1 MYKILM
7 IEDDLTI
14 AESVCGHLE
23 KWGFATKYVEDFRDV
38 MSLFREYE
46 PDLILLDVNLPYYNG
61 FHWCSEI
68 RKEANT
74 PIVFLSSV
82 SDNMNIVMAMNM
94 GGDEYIEKPFDI
106 HVLTAKV
113 QALLRRTYSLKQEQ
127 SILIFKELSLNLSS
141 TDLTCKGEVLPLS
154 KNEYMILQLL
164 MEKHGKVVSREELME
179 RLWGN
184 EEFID
189 DNTLTVNVTRVR
201 KKLEAAGC
209 VDYIKT
215 KKGIGY
221 ILE

>member
-1 MYKILM
+1 MYKIL
-7 IEDDLTI
+7 IVEDDFTI
-14 AESVCGHLE
+14 ASSISNHLD
-23 KWGFATKYVEDFRDV
+23 KWGFQTKYAEDFRNVTD
-38 MSLFREYE
+38 LFIAYA
-46 PDLILLDVNLPYYNG
+46 PDLVLMDINLPYYNG

-68 RKEANT
+68 RKQSNA
-74 PIVFLSSV
+74 PIIFISSV

-113 QALLRRTYSLKQEQ
+113 QALLRRTYSLPQQ
-127 SILIFKELSLNLSS
+127 RNVLTYRELVLNLNNTS
-141 TDLTCKGEVLPLS
+141 LTCNGENVSLT

-164 MEKHGKVVSREELME
+164 MEKHGCVVSREDLME

-184 EEFID
+184 DEFID

-209 VDYIKT
+209 IDYIKT

>member
-7 IEDDLTI
+7 IEDDFTI
-14 AESVCGHLE
+14 ADSVCSHL
-23 KWGFATKYVEDFRDV
+23 KRWGFETKYAEDFRNV
-38 MSLFREYE
+38 IPIFREFE
-46 PDLILLDVNLPYYNG
+46 PDLILLDINLPYFNG

-68 RKEANT
+68 RRLSTT
-74 PIVFLSSV
+74 PIIFLSSV

-94 GGDEYIEKPFDI
+94 GGDEYVEKPFDI
-106 HVLTAKV
+106 NVLTAKI
-113 QALLRRTYSLKQEQ
+113 QALLRRTYSLKQQ
-127 SILIFKELSLNLSS
+127 QNLLSYRELALNVNS
-141 TDLTCKGEVLPLS
+141 TALTCKGEPVSLT

-164 MEKHGKVVSREELME
+164 MEKHGAVVSREDLME

-184 EEFID
+184 DEFID

-209 VDYIKT
+209 PDYIKT